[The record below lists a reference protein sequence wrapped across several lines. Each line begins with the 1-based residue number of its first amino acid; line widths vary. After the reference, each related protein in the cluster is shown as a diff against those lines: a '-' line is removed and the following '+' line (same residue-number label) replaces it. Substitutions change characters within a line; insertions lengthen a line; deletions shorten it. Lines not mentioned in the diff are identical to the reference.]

1 MTHGET
7 PREMRRIAGLS
18 TYGGHV
24 WTLERMR
31 RLGAKKTDAPSSVTT
46 ITPTEGSLAAAPLPV
61 EVDVPPVPLEAIDHF
76 EDQHADWRHTLAS
89 LGGRSPLLHFDDAPA
104 NRIEL
109 STTHPGG
116 LPQFISGQKILLS
129 SLIRD
134 DLALR
139 SARLAAGRVTDK
151 SLELRA
157 ARGLESVHLGVG
169 LARWEFD
176 GEDFCAPVLLRPVA
190 LRRYGRDFELKL
202 KPKVFTN
209 PALVRALRQQFGITL
224 DPAALVALSQQA
236 GVFKPQPV
244 IDKLRAIAAGVPTLQ
259 VQPRLV
265 VSSFLEVAPDMVRD
279 AQSLAHPV
287 LDAACGSEPAAA
299 QILASFKPVA
309 AVSPN
314 LRSPE
319 TDRMLLDADAQ
330 QDDLV
335 AHIAAGNSIVVHTLP
350 GTGGTQTVVNALGA
364 LVMQQKRVLVVSPR
378 RATLDG
384 ISHRLSRVGLS
395 GLTLS
400 PQLLRRNIVEAIRRN
415 ETAETPN
422 LRDVDEALLRL
433 KNVMLDYQSALET
446 QDERFGVTPVDALRA
461 LTQLALHPEAPTTTA
476 RLDDEALTHLAL
488 DRTGIAAV
496 LTEAAALG
504 QFEYGPDD
512 SPWYGVTFPTTEHAK
527 SAFALACHIHAD
539 ALPRLLKLAN
549 ELIGQTSMRQFET
562 IAELGIYLRL
572 LMGIRETLDR
582 FVPEVYDRSLNE
594 VIAAHSRRAGDD
606 MTPANRRRLRKL
618 AREYLRPGVH
628 VTDMF
633 ERLTQ
638 IQEQRVLW
646 QRYTARVGARPDVP
660 VGIADVLVA
669 YQTVYQDLAELDRI
683 LGVEAQADVMKN
695 RSIADLQR
703 VLDGLSQ
710 ESDVLHNIQERT
722 ALLDQLRDA
731 HLGPLLDDLSA
742 RHVPAVQVAL
752 ELEQAWWQSVLERML
767 QTNKALLSAN
777 TSVLNRLESDFKL
790 VDDAHAGA
798 NGQVLAA
805 RLADAWRVAL
815 LDYSGEAQALRAALK
830 ADRTA
835 PNDVYAVAPEL
846 LNVLAPVWMAS
857 PYEVPQLPEGLTF
870 DTVLLVDAGATRFV
884 ENVGAIR
891 RAAQVVAFG
900 DPVTQTPSEFE
911 IAVLTPSE
919 DTARES
925 DRSAAEVLHQSSA
938 LATLS
943 ELLPVY
949 QLTRSYRS
957 GGEDLTQLVNSK
969 FYDGAIE
976 SLPWAGSFL
985 GHNSITREFVEG
997 GQGLPDQHTGAVE
1010 SPDAEVQRV
1019 VELVLEHAQ
1028 ERASE
1033 SLMVITASERHAVRV
1048 QHEVMKAFAKRSD
1061 LSDFLL
1067 GERAEPFTVLTLE
1080 QANAQSRDRVI
1091 FSVGYGRTPH
1101 GRVLSNFGSL
1111 ARPGGERLL
1120 AVAMTRARRGM
1131 VLVSCFTADDLDPQR
1146 MRHGVIE
1153 LADLLADRAEP
1164 VPEAAIPAQADPM
1177 LEDLADRLRALGLSV
1192 TLNYRGEI
1200 PLAASYNHKAVA
1212 VETDYSGSVNSL
1224 REALRLRPA
1233 VLRRLG
1239 WHYVRVHSFD
1249 LFADPDA
1256 VALRIAH
1263 TIGYSTEGV
1272 NSGEVTEAGTA
1283 QLSEAG

>member
-1 MTHGET
+1 MSGCET
-7 PREMRRIAGLS
+7 PREIHGIAAYAP
-18 TYGGHV
+18 YGGHV

-31 RLGAKKTDAPSSVTT
+31 RSGAKKTDAPPSVTT
-46 ITPTEGSLAAAPLPV
+46 ITQTEGSLAAAPVTV
-61 EVDVPPVPLEAIDHF
+61 EVDAAPVALEAVQHF
-76 EDQHADWRHTLAS
+76 EEQHAAWRHTLAA
-89 LGGRSPLLHFDDAPA
+89 LGGTSPLLHFEDEPA

-157 ARGLESVHLGVG
+157 ARGLETVHLGVG

-176 GEDFCAPVLLRPVA
+176 GEEFCAPVLLRPVA
-190 LRRYGRDFELKL
+190 IRRYGRDFELKL
-202 KPKVFTN
+202 KPRVFTN
-209 PALVRALRQQFGITL
+209 PALVRALRQQFGITI
-224 DPAALVALSQQA
+224 DPAAFVALSQQA

-244 IDKLRAIAAGVPTLQ
+244 IDKLRAVASGVPNLQ

-265 VSSFLEVAPDMVRD
+265 VSSFLEVAHDMVRD
-279 AQSLAHPV
+279 AQALAHPV

-299 QILASFKPVA
+299 QILASFTPVA

-314 LRSPE
+314 LRTPE

-330 QDDLV
+330 QDDIV

-350 GTGGTQTVVNALGA
+350 GTGGTQTVVNAMGA
-364 LVMQQKRVLVVSPR
+364 LVTQQKRILVVSPR

-384 ISHRLSRVGLS
+384 ISHRLSRVGLG

-400 PQLLRRNIVEAIRRN
+400 PQVLRRNVVEAIRRN

-422 LRDVDEALLRL
+422 MRDVDEALLRL

-446 QDERFGVTPVDALRA
+446 KDEQYGVTPIDALRA

-476 RLDDEALTHLAL
+476 RLDDAALTHLAL

-539 ALPRLLKLAN
+539 ELPRLLQLAN
-549 ELIGQTSMRQFET
+549 ELIGQTSMRPFET

-582 FVPEVYDRSLNE
+582 FTPEVYDRSLNE
-594 VIAAHSRRAGDD
+594 VIAAHARRTGDD
-606 MTPANRRRLRKL
+606 MTPANRKRLRKL

-628 VTDMF
+628 VTDML

-646 QRYTARVGARPDVP
+646 QRYTAVVGARPDVP

-683 LGVEAQADVMKN
+683 LGAEAPADALKN
-695 RSIADLQR
+695 RSIPQLQQ
-703 VLDGLSQ
+703 VLDALSQ

-777 TSVLNRLESDFKL
+777 TSVLSRLESDFKL
-790 VDDAHAGA
+790 VDDAHSGA
-798 NGQVLAA
+798 NGRVLAA

-815 LDYSGEAQALRAALK
+815 LDYAGEAEALRAALK

-835 PNDVYAVAPEL
+835 PDELFAAAPEL
-846 LNVLAPVWMAS
+846 LSVLSPVWMAS

-870 DTVLLVDAGATRFV
+870 DTVLLVDAGATQFV
-884 ENVGAIR
+884 ENIGAIR
-891 RAAQVVAFG
+891 RASQVVAFG
-900 DPVTQTPSEFE
+900 DPVTQTPSAFE
-911 IAVLTPSE
+911 IAVQSPRDESS
-919 DTARES
+919 REG
-925 DRSAAEVLHQSSA
+925 DRGAAEQLHRSSA
-938 LATLS
+938 LATLG

-949 QLTRSYRS
+949 QLTRSYRA

-985 GHNSITREFVEG
+985 GHHSITREFVDG

-1010 SPDAEVQRV
+1010 SPDVEVQRV
-1019 VELVLEHAQ
+1019 VELVLDHARD
-1028 ERASE
+1028 RANE

-1048 QHEVMKAFAKRSD
+1048 QHEVMKAFAQRAD
-1061 LSDFLL
+1061 LSEFIL

-1080 QANAQSRDRVI
+1080 QAIAQSRDRVI
-1091 FSVGYGRTPH
+1091 FSIGYGRTPH
-1101 GRVLSNFGSL
+1101 GRVLSNFGAL

-1131 VLVSCFTADDLDPQR
+1131 TIVSCFTADDLDPQR

-1153 LADLLADRAEP
+1153 LADLLADRSEPVAEP
-1164 VPEAAIPAQADPM
+1164 TIPAQPDPM
-1177 LEDLADRLRALGLSV
+1177 LEDLAERLRMLGLSV

-1200 PLAASYNHKAVA
+1200 PLAASLNHKAVA
-1212 VETDYSGSVNSL
+1212 VETDYTGSVSSL

-1256 VALRIAH
+1256 VALRIAK
-1263 TIGYSTEGV
+1263 TIGYSQDADAQAET
-1272 NSGEVTEAGTA
+1272 SAAADAQLHEAG
-1283 QLSEAG
+1283 